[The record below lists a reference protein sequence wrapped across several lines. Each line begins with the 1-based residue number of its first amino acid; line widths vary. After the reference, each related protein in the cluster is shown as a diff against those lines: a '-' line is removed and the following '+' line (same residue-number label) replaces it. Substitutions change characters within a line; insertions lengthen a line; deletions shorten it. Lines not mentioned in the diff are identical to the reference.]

1 MVRRID
7 VIATLITLGGT
18 LEDLKEMELC
28 YAPVYGTAK
37 DVVNM
42 AALVGL
48 NLLNGRLR
56 QVRTSQVRQLVESGA
71 FIVDVREAD
80 EYEAGHLNGA
90 VNIPLSQFRQ
100 RIQEIPRDIP
110 VYLHCRTSQR
120 SYYAYCQLTG
130 AGYRNIWNISGSFL
144 GICLYEY
151 FTDRAENRTPI
162 VTAYNFN

>member
-1 MVRRID
+1 M
-7 VIATLITLGGT
+7 
-18 LEDLKEMELC
+18 
-28 YAPVYGTAK
+28 
-37 DVVNM
+37 
-42 AALVGL
+42 
-48 NLLNGRLR
+48 
-56 QVRTSQVRQLVESGA
+56 RTSQVRQLVESGA

-120 SYYAYCQLTG
+120 SYYAYCQLAG
-130 AGYRNIWNISGSFL
+130 AGYRNVWNISGSFL

-151 FTDRAENRTPI
+151 FTDQAENRTPI